1 MGRATVYLL
10 RPINNGRGTV
20 FQEPVLK
27 DVVDKISAPLEKCV
41 VFFANI
47 VDGKIIF
54 ISKQKATSFNC
65 GALVKEAAII
75 TGGNGGGRPDF
86 AQAGGKDPSKVDEA
100 LNTIKNKLGL

>member
-1 MGRATVYLL
+1 MKEIIIT
-10 RPINNGRGTV
+10 I
-20 FQEPVLK
+20 EK

-65 GALVKEAAII
+65 GVLVKEAAII